1 MLLKSFIIVLNCV
14 YDTNGV
20 YLKHFGIHKNHIY
33 IYIYMRPTLQ
43 LLEGQTDRSHKAYTG
58 NFGIWHVSV
67 ELQDFQ
73 HCTASRVASTQ

>member
-1 MLLKSFIIVLNCV
+1 MILMEFTLSILAYIKI
-14 YDTNGV
+14 
-20 YLKHFGIHKNHIY
+20 IY